1 MACFVMKA
9 QTREPNDRIRMW
21 SPPPR
26 SCVSL
31 ERSLNLLVLG
41 KGVSVTAT
49 DEQFL
54 AMADLCYFK
63 IVDSYIPHY
72 NKFCLQYP
80 TF

>member
-1 MACFVMKA
+1 MTWI
-9 QTREPNDRIRMW
+9 QMW
-21 SPPPR
+21 SPPPS
-26 SCVSL
+26 SCVTL

-63 IVDSYIPHY
+63 IVSSHLYSS
-72 NKFCLQYP
+72 L
-80 TF
+80 